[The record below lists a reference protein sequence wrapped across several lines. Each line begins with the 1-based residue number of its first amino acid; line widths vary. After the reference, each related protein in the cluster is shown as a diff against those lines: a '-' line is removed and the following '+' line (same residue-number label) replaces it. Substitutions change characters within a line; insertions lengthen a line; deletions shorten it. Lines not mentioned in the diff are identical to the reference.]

1 MAQKTRQ
8 GQNSMIGQLVGGIGG
23 AIASGLAQ
31 RDYNRLQQ
39 KTWER
44 EDTAYQRRVADLKAA
59 GLHPALAAGSPGAGS
74 SQPIAGM
81 EAGRER
87 SNRIS
92 KSIEIGS
99 ALAQVHGIKLN
110 NELLEQ
116 NIQQEKH
123 KTNAYNALKP
133 EMIYTHKG
141 WEETGRYVP
150 AGEQYFN
157 SMIKA
162 AHESYGDAQER
173 REINNW
179 VNKQEQWKFD
189 ALKDELSTVIE
200 GLSYGE
206 QKAFINWYGYQ
217 QAKSQAGMAADQAW
231 MMNRNVQMYKNF
243 MGGRG
248 ISPVL
253 FGAGL
258 GAAQRA
264 MGAGMS
270 ALSAGAF

>member
-1 MAQKTRQ
+1 
-8 GQNSMIGQLVGGIGG
+8 MIGQLVGGIGG

-31 RDYNRLQQ
+31 RDYKRLQQ
-39 KTWER
+39 KTWDR

-59 GLHPALAAGSPGAGS
+59 GLHPALAAGSPGAGA

-87 SNRIS
+87 SSRIS
-92 KSIEIGS
+92 KSIEIGT
-99 ALAQVHGIKLN
+99 ALAQAHGIKLN
-110 NELLEQ
+110 NQLQEEI
-116 NIQQEKH
+116 IQQEKH
-123 KTNAYNALKP
+123 KTNAYNSLKP
-133 EMIYTHKG
+133 EMTYTQNG
-141 WEETGRYVP
+141 WEETGRYLP
-150 AGEQYFN
+150 AGEQYFTA
-157 SMIKA
+157 MIKSA
-162 AHESYGDAQER
+162 NEAYGDATER